1 MDYITCKQ
9 YAKLHN
15 VTENWVRY
23 WAINERIPGAQKIG
37 RDWII
42 PKDAPRPKDERLVE
56 CPIRNR
62 RKNRTL

>member
-1 MDYITCKQ
+1 MDYITSKQ

-15 VTENWVRY
+15 ISVSWVKQ
-23 WAINERIPGAQKIG
+23 WAQQKRIPAEKIG
-37 RDWII
+37 RDWLI